1 MFSSKNLELRLE
13 NIDKQTLRVVFN
25 ESEKIYKDLL
35 VDDDEISIH
44 FFVNS
49 HLVTEVIKSINK
61 LNSQFMWCFFENHET
76 P

>member
-25 ESEKIYKDLL
+25 ESGKIYKDLL

-49 HLVTEVIKSINK
+49 QFNYCAVI
-61 LNSQFMWCFFENHET
+61 
-76 P
+76 